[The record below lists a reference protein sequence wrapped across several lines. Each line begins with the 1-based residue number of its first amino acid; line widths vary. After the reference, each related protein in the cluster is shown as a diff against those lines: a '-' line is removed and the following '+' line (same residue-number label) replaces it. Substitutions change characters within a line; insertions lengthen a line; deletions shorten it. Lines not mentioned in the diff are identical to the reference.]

1 MHKIIIDLPVAN
13 RRLNLPADQW
23 KPLKQWM
30 EEEQIDYT
38 EIPPDDTALNTD
50 EETSIVYR
58 VTDNHQKVL
67 DFLED

>member
-1 MHKIIIDLPVAN
+1 MQKIIIDLPEAN